1 MAYFVPLQRLGL
13 LTVLSVML
21 VTAQLPLHASLS
33 GFLTFWL
40 PWIALDVAAST
51 LLCRGRASLWDGT
64 YSLLL
69 TLEIFARS
77 VMVVMRPAASTFKVT
92 PKDGIDD
99 GGWHAVRQLHLVLVI
114 ALVLFSALW
123 LRALTALGLAPLP
136 KLAGAPLVIGMAL
149 GVWELA
155 LVVAALIK
163 VSHRRQHRRH
173 YRTQT
178 EVVGI
183 MDNVIVR
190 VVDLTPEGAGLL
202 SPHAV
207 TPGRV
212 VELLAELPTVEQR
225 TRLVRLRLT
234 DTDTDS
240 DSDSGTDA
248 AAPRVWRVG
257 GTLTARHAA
266 DHDALVE
273 YCHVVAARSRLAE
286 SGRLLPGPAAAS
298 ELAEPLAVSG

>member
-1 MAYFVPLQRLGL
+1 
-13 LTVLSVML
+13 
-21 VTAQLPLHASLS
+21 
-33 GFLTFWL
+33 
-40 PWIALDVAAST
+40 
-51 LLCRGRASLWDGT
+51 
-64 YSLLL
+64 
-69 TLEIFARS
+69 
-77 VMVVMRPAASTFKVT
+77 VVIRPGASTFKVT

-136 KLAGAPLVIGMAL
+136 ALAGAPLVIGMAL
-149 GVWELA
+149 GLRELT
-155 LVVAALIK
+155 LVVAALVK
-163 VSHRRQHRRH
+163 VSRRRQHRRH
-173 YRTQT
+173 YRTPA

-212 VELLAELPTVEQR
+212 VQLLAELPTVERR
-225 TRLVRLRLT
+225 TRPTRLRLT
-234 DTDTDS
+234 VTACRPDTGTDKAEAGNGTGTDTAD
-240 DSDSGTDA
+240 GG
-248 AAPRVWRVG
+248 APRAWRVG

-286 SGRLLPGPAAAS
+286 SGRLVPGPAAS
-298 ELAEPLAVSG
+298 EQAEPLAVGG